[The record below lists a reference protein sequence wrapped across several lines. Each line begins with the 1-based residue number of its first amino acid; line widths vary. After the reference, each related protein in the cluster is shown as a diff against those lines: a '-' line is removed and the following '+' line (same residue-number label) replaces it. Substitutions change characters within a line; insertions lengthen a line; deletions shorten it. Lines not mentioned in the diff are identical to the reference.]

1 MLKEGLNK
9 IVKPGLG
16 VIFLVFGGYSLYL
29 LITKVDAWY
38 TSPFFYE
45 AILIIAG
52 ILLLRNVVIKFR
64 DLEWKERAIDTII
77 ALALTL
83 FGLFPLGVEL
93 GLFTF
98 LPFAVEFSNQTWLFP
113 IIILAFGLYLVV
125 DQIVKIF
132 GKKY

>member
-38 TSPFFYE
+38 TSPFLYE

-52 ILLLRNVVIKFR
+52 ILLLRNVIIKFKKR
-64 DLEWKERAIDTII
+64 
-77 ALALTL
+77 
-83 FGLFPLGVEL
+83 
-93 GLFTF
+93 
-98 LPFAVEFSNQTWLFP
+98 
-113 IIILAFGLYLVV
+113 
-125 DQIVKIF
+125 KINEI
-132 GKKY
+132 